1 MESQIACHECD
12 LLHRVQPL
20 PANAT
25 ARCIRCGAV
34 LYRRKKNS
42 LDRTLAL
49 ALAGL
54 ILFGL
59 ANAFPFLTFKLQAQ
73 IRETTLITGIRE
85 LYAQGLQEIAA
96 LVMLTTV
103 LVPLA
108 QLLGILYVL
117 LPLKFNRQ
125 PPKLMPVFRLVHSI
139 QPWSMMEVFM
149 LGILVSF
156 VKLAKM
162 AQMIPGVALFS
173 FLALIFVLAAVTA
186 SLDPQIVWDRWD
198 QRR

>member
-1 MESQIACHECD
+1 MQSLIACHECD
-12 LLHRVQPL
+12 LLQQLQPL
-20 PANAT
+20 PENAT

-34 LYRRKKNS
+34 LYRRRKNS

-49 ALAGL
+49 VLAGL

-59 ANAFPFLTFKLQAQ
+59 ANTFPFLTFKLQAQ
-73 IRETTLITGIRE
+73 IRQTTLITGIRE
-85 LYAQGLQEIAA
+85 LYAQGLPELAV
-96 LVMLTTV
+96 LVMLTAV
-103 LVPLA
+103 LVPLV

-117 LPLKFNRQ
+117 LPLKFNRK
-125 PPKLMPVFRLVHSI
+125 PPKLMPIFRLVRGL

-162 AQMIPGVALFS
+162 AQMVPGIAVFS
-173 FLALIFVLAAVTA
+173 FLALIFVLAAVGA
-186 SLDPQIVWDRWD
+186 SLDPQVVWDRWD